1 MQSGL
6 DFQQGGLVFRQG
18 GLNFIQGGRD
28 FQQVGLYFSLDIRQV
43 GKQQNHAEGG
53 RLPGHL
59 HRTKVRAMSREAVSE
74 KKLLSLASY
83 LSNEKN

>member
-53 RLPGHL
+53 RLP
-59 HRTKVRAMSREAVSE
+59 
-74 KKLLSLASY
+74 
-83 LSNEKN
+83 